1 VAILCVAA
9 FFIFYKISHGDMVG
23 DDAHYSVRAIGLA
36 DFMFGDSQFQ
46 STPLQWFTVLPWWTR
61 LSFHDH
67 PLVLFYIQHLF
78 LRVSTSVFF
87 AKLPYALMALSTIAL
102 TYAWCKKI
110 FNREIGLIAALLLTL
125 NAHFIWFGRSAFM
138 ESGVLFMITL
148 TWYYFIRFLQN
159 EKYFWH
165 WGILLG
171 LLLETKFTTLYV
183 VVAMLLYVAVRERR
197 LFKVKKFYYALGI
210 AAVIFLP
217 QVLYNVLMQQAT
229 GHFALQLAR
238 LFNQPSSPWHL
249 TGASTSPLQGAFQSV
264 FNLGQLFSW
273 PTLLVSIGAVA
284 YVFAKRTERWLLG
297 LPLIFLLLEDAT
309 IGSKDLWSIFLA
321 PVIAV
326 AAYDIYQKIKSTPW
340 QKYTAITTAVLYCTY
355 LTFFLAN
362 SHVFVKHIGSIGW
375 LHSSVTS
382 DNFGVLQL
390 DAYLNKLVSGHP
402 ELTRLDPYGD
412 IKIKQS
418 NLHTYLLQTTAEDLE
433 KSVTHANIII
443 FDNHID
449 WFSRVWLFERRR
461 FYNNLPVFSISENNL
476 LQQLTYDSFYFI
488 KAESGAPLETVTA
501 ANDLLAGAMEE
512 KVTKLG
518 IVPDL
523 IYRDDGKL
531 AFKIY
536 HVTSSTK

>member
-1 VAILCVAA
+1 
-9 FFIFYKISHGDMVG
+9 
-23 DDAHYSVRAIGLA
+23 
-36 DFMFGDSQFQ
+36 
-46 STPLQWFTVLPWWTR
+46 
-61 LSFHDH
+61 
-67 PLVLFYIQHLF
+67 
-78 LRVSTSVFF
+78 
-87 AKLPYALMALSTIAL
+87 
-102 TYAWCKKI
+102 
-110 FNREIGLIAALLLTL
+110 
-125 NAHFIWFGRSAFM
+125 
-138 ESGVLFMITL
+138 
-148 TWYYFIRFLQN
+148 LQN

-326 AAYDIYQKIKSTPW
+326 AAYDIYQKIKSTPSSN
-340 QKYTAITTAVLYCTY
+340 VLPTIC
-355 LTFFLAN
+355 
-362 SHVFVKHIGSIGW
+362 
-375 LHSSVTS
+375 SSPL
-382 DNFGVLQL
+382 G
-390 DAYLNKLVSGHP
+390 
-402 ELTRLDPYGD
+402 
-412 IKIKQS
+412 
-418 NLHTYLLQTTAEDLE
+418 
-433 KSVTHANIII
+433 KSA
-443 FDNHID
+443 
-449 WFSRVWLFERRR
+449 
-461 FYNNLPVFSISENNL
+461 
-476 LQQLTYDSFYFI
+476 
-488 KAESGAPLETVTA
+488 K
-501 ANDLLAGAMEE
+501 
-512 KVTKLG
+512 
-518 IVPDL
+518 
-523 IYRDDGKL
+523 
-531 AFKIY
+531 
-536 HVTSSTK
+536 